1 MEVDD
6 CSIKTD
12 AIFYEIF
19 KEIPNIFFELIGQP
33 NINSNAYEFTAPE
46 LKQTSLRLDG
56 VFATRQEFSNQP
68 LYFVETQFY
77 KDEEFYDR
85 LFTGIFLYFSQ
96 YKPLNSD
103 WYAVVIYDRR
113 SNEATLPP
121 RYRAL
126 VEPHLRR
133 FYLNE
138 IEEATEES
146 LGVKIVRLVVA
157 NQQRTGE
164 LAKQLVNRARE
175 ELTDPLIQ
183 QKVIEF
189 IETIVVYKF
198 PNMSREEIEAML
210 NISLLKETRVYQEA
224 KEEGRLERDV
234 ELVPKLLQKGFSIQ
248 EVANILELDVEEV
261 RKIAREQ

>member
-1 MEVDD
+1 M
-6 CSIKTD
+6 KTD

-33 NINSNAYEFTAPE
+33 NINSNTYEFTAPE

-56 VFATRQEFSNQP
+56 VFSTRQEFSNQP

-96 YKPLNSD
+96 YRPLNSD

-138 IEEATEES
+138 TEEATEES

-157 NQQRTGE
+157 
-164 LAKQLVNRARE
+164 
-175 ELTDPLIQ
+175 
-183 QKVIEF
+183 
-189 IETIVVYKF
+189 
-198 PNMSREEIEAML
+198 S
-210 NISLLKETRVYQEA
+210 
-224 KEEGRLERDV
+224 
-234 ELVPKLLQKGFSIQ
+234 
-248 EVANILELDVEEV
+248 
-261 RKIAREQ
+261 

>member
-1 MEVDD
+1 M
-6 CSIKTD
+6 KTD

-56 VFATRQEFSNQP
+56 VFSTRQEFSNQP

-85 LFTGIFLYFSQ
+85 FFTGIFLYFSQ

-157 NQQRTGE
+157 SQQKTGE
-164 LAKQLVNRARE
+164 LALQLVNRARE
-175 ELTDPLIQ
+175 ELTDTLLQ

-198 PNMSREEIEAML
+198 PNMTREEIEAML

-234 ELVPKLLQKGFSIQ
+234 ELVPKLLQKGLSLQ
-248 EVANILELDVEEV
+248 EVAQILELDVEDV
-261 RKIAREQ
+261 RKAAREQ

>member
-1 MEVDD
+1 M
-6 CSIKTD
+6 KTD

-56 VFATRQEFSNQP
+56 VFLTRQEFSNEP

-85 LFTGIFLYFSQ
+85 FFTGIFLYFSQ

-157 NQQRTGE
+157 SQQKTGE
-164 LAKQLVNRARE
+164 LALQLVNRARE
-175 ELTDPLIQ
+175 ELTDTLLQ

-198 PNMSREEIEAML
+198 PNMTREEIEAML

-234 ELVPKLLQKGFSIQ
+234 ELVPKLLQKGLSLQ
-248 EVANILELDVEEV
+248 EVAQILELDVEDV
-261 RKIAREQ
+261 RKAAREQ